1 MALTLNN
8 TLFTPS
14 SFERPVA
21 KPRPLTGYFQVKKP
35 LPYLPQEMWNK
46 IMYFK
51 DVSEHNDLTKM
62 LVKEIKT
69 ERAKDRGF
77 NDPHH
82 SWFRCEKIAQE
93 IAEEFP
99 LHYEEGGNFYTHGFG
114 QYDINGERY
123 FGCKLG
129 ESEYAYETEPWRYT
143 HNGKIINID

>member
-8 TLFTPS
+8 T
-14 SFERPVA
+14 
-21 KPRPLTGYFQVKKP
+21 KKP

-77 NDPHH
+77 EDPLRWMFL
-82 SWFRCEKIAQE
+82 SEGIAEE
-93 IAEEFP
+93 IAEHFP
-99 LHYEEGGNFYTHGFG
+99 EYYEEDDEEGNFYKYGNDHG
-114 QYDINGERY
+114 INGHRY
-123 FGCKLG
+123 FGCNLG